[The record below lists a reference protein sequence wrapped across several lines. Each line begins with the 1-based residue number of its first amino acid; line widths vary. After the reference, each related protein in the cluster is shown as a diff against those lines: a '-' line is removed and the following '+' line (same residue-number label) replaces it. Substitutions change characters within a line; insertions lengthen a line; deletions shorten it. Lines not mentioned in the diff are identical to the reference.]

1 MAALGQ
7 LIKET
12 REIRGLEAQ
21 ALAQQVGVSK
31 GTISNLER
39 GVIKTTPE
47 ASMLRALSDALGLP
61 VSRMLETLGYLDK
74 DEASKESEAVAAVR
88 AILEGRD
95 FTDFQIQNLMSAVNS
110 IVKVMERKE

>member
-12 REIRGLEAQ
+12 REVRGLESQ
-21 ALAQQVGVSK
+21 TLAQRIGVSK

-39 GVIKTTPE
+39 GVLKTTPD
-47 ASMLRALSDALGLP
+47 AGMLRALSDALGLP
-61 VSRMLETLGYLDK
+61 VSRMLETLGYLDGSETEG
-74 DEASKESEAVAAVR
+74 DSEAVSAVR

-95 FTDFQIQNLMSAVNS
+95 FTDKQIADLVYMVRGMVNM
-110 IVKVMERKE
+110 MEG

>member
-21 ALAQQVGVSK
+21 ALAQRVGVSK

-47 ASMLRALSDALGLP
+47 ATMLRSLSDALGLP
-61 VSRMLETLGYLDK
+61 VSKMLETLGYLDR
-74 DEASKESEAVAAVR
+74 DEAATESEAVSAIR

-95 FTDFQIQNLMSAVNS
+95 FTDKQVQQLASMMRSAVEM
-110 IVKVMERKE
+110 MEG